1 MFKNQQA
8 KKKKSTGKPT
18 FQFAN
23 FLNSII
29 FITAPM
35 RIPRRENIKFDIT
48 YDMRKITQ
56 VYFPRKTDYYVFK

>member
-1 MFKNQQA
+1 MFKNQQL
-8 KKKKSTGKPT
+8 GKPT

-35 RIPRRENIKFDIT
+35 RIPRRENIKLNI
-48 YDMRKITQ
+48 I
-56 VYFPRKTDYYVFK
+56 